1 MARLNRNYLM
11 CCLFF
16 FFFFICWGACYPYLS
31 LWLTDTIGVSYSDVG
46 LVYSFT
52 AIVSVCIQPVFGF
65 ISDKLKFRKNL
76 MWMLAIIMVL
86 FAPYW
91 IYIFAPLMKYN
102 VIAGALAGGI
112 YIGFAFG
119 AGCGVCEAYIDKV
132 SRMTGFEFGRARMFG
147 GLGAAFGTFLA
158 GELYGINQDYIFW
171 MASLAGVFLLFVVF
185 MTDPK
190 HDSTCPAQAE
200 GKAII
205 TRKDVMELLKTR
217 RFWFFAVYMVGV
229 GAVYETYDQ
238 QFAIYYSR
246 FFASKAEGAA
256 AFGYLYTAQIFL
268 DAVVMFFA
276 PWFVNKIGPK
286 NALLYCGMIMSIRI
300 IGSAYATGPLSI
312 SAIKMLHGFESSVFL
327 VSGLKYISANFPAYI
342 SATVYLIGFQFSK
355 QFSAIFLSGT
365 VGHMYNTLDFRDTY
379 IILGLIALGFT
390 LLSFFTLSPVRQ
402 RLPQEAVS
410 G

>member
-300 IGSAYATGPLSI
+300 IGSAYATGPVSI

-327 VSGLKYISANFPAYI
+327 VAGLKYISANFPAYI

>member
-205 TRKDVMELLKTR
+205 TRKDVMDLLKTR

-300 IGSAYATGPLSI
+300 IGSAYATGPVSI

-327 VSGLKYISANFPAYI
+327 VAGLKYISANFPAYI